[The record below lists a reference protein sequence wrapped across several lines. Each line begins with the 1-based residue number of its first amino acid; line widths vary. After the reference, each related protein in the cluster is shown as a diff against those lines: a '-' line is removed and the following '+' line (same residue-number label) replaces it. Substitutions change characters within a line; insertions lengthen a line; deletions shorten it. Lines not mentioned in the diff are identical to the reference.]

1 MKKNRRNLFYACIV
15 FVILAL
21 ASALFF
27 MITARCENGLLRAVL
42 SGAVFIVTL
51 ILLIDA
57 PYVFFRREMHT
68 ARRLMDSLQ
77 AMLRGEEPVSRADV
91 PQALHSVFSE
101 VSAQARISGKIQ
113 PLLRS
118 GLDSVSELSSAI
130 SDTDSTFSIVDGF
143 LTDMNG
149 EVQTLKEQVENVKGA
164 LSKIVAGL
172 SHLDGEVENQRQAVS
187 GSVSSVEKMISS
199 MTEMVSLADRDARD
213 VRLLVSSSEKGREV
227 FSLTHDRILG
237 IGSQV
242 ARIQEVVGVIQDIAE
257 RTNLLSLNA
266 AIEAAHAGDL
276 GKGFSVVAE
285 EMTRLA
291 EACAENSSAITVSI
305 SEIVD
310 SIQEMVSSSGELE
323 TSFTQITGNVGS
335 VSSTMVRLS
344 SDLTESNR
352 ENRNVL
358 DVMHGL
364 QEIADRVSGDSLS
377 MSDGSREIETS
388 MEELEMV
395 ANRVSDGVGAVSM
408 MIGGLKEVIAGFKT
422 RAETIRQT
430 AADLQ
435 NSLAVPSGRSGGDA
449 PVQPEPA
456 APEPAVPESSAPDAG
471 TPEPD
476 GAFDAESVFASIG
489 GENGEGKPDNTEP

>member
-1 MKKNRRNLFYACIV
+1 M
-15 FVILAL
+15 
-21 ASALFF
+21 
-27 MITARCENGLLRAVL
+27 
-42 SGAVFIVTL
+42 
-51 ILLIDA
+51 
-57 PYVFFRREMHT
+57 
-68 ARRLMDSLQ
+68 
-77 AMLRGEEPVSRADV
+77 
-91 PQALHSVFSE
+91 
-101 VSAQARISGKIQ
+101 
-113 PLLRS
+113 
-118 GLDSVSELSSAI
+118 
-130 SDTDSTFSIVDGF
+130 
-143 LTDMNG
+143 
-149 EVQTLKEQVENVKGA
+149 
-164 LSKIVAGL
+164 
-172 SHLDGEVENQRQAVS
+172 
-187 GSVSSVEKMISS
+187 
-199 MTEMVSLADRDARD
+199 
-213 VRLLVSSSEKGREV
+213 

-456 APEPAVPESSAPDAG
+456 VPESSAPDAG